1 MNSLAKTIWMASTAM
16 GLIALAPLAC
26 AQGAPPAAADATPND
41 MIIVTAQKREQTL
54 IDVPQSISVVSAET
68 LQNRSVNNIS
78 DFINTVP
85 SLQLVQ
91 STPGQGRIILRG
103 INTGG
108 VASTVA
114 VYVDETPF
122 GSSSGLANGAE
133 LAGDFDTFDLARI
146 EVLRG
151 PQGTL
156 YGASSLGGLVKY
168 VTNAPDATKWEARA
182 RGNVETTD
190 GGAMSYQGNA
200 MINIPLSET
209 LAFRA
214 SGSYRKQGGFI
225 DSIGTSGS
233 DVDKN
238 INDFV
243 SYGVRASLQWT
254 PSDTLKV
261 RASALLQNI
270 NVDAPS
276 RVEVDPAT
284 LKPLY
289 GGLTQAQYV
298 PSYSNV
304 RYRLYNLL
312 IEKDFGAA
320 TVTSSTSYGEQL
332 QRRRDDQT
340 TFINNLIAIVGPSA
354 GLPPLDAD
362 VYQRQTTNN
371 KKWTQEL
378 RLASN
383 GGGVLDW
390 LVGGYYTHEDA
401 LIDQQ
406 ILAVN
411 RGTLTLQP
419 YLAEFGGIG
428 GANQPSN
435 YEEYAGFANA
445 TLHLGKHFDID
456 LGGRYSHNDQSTSQT
471 GTGVLGAPVPLS
483 GSSSDNVFTYSVAP
497 KFKFNDRASLYA
509 RVARG
514 YRPGGPNTI
523 PPGAPANVP
532 FTFGPDRVTSYE
544 VGFKG
549 ETADRTLSVDAAVFR
564 IDWTDIQ
571 LFGSVNNYGVN
582 INGSSARVNGA
593 EANVTLRPT
602 TGLSASINAAYN
614 DAVLTGDT
622 DPVTLGAVDGDR
634 LPFTP
639 QYTVSMSADYDW
651 SVGDGVTASLGGTI
665 RTVSEQSGPYQPDQ
679 LAAYGRFA
687 RIPSY
692 EQVDLRASLDFA
704 RFSLQAYV
712 KNLTDARGVT
722 AVLGQTSNSIP
733 LSANGAQSVGILR
746 PRTIG
751 FSVTTGF

>member
-1 MNSLAKTIWMASTAM
+1 MSNNLQTLLVISTALATL
-16 GLIALAPLAC
+16 GSVDGALA
-26 AQGAPPAAADATPND
+26 QQAPDRLDANSDST
-41 MIIVTAQKREQTL
+41 IIVTAQKRQQTL
-54 IDVPQSISVVSAET
+54 IDVAQSVSVLSADT
-68 LQNRSVNNIS
+68 LENQSVNTIA
-78 DFINTVP
+78 DFLNAVP

-103 INTGG
+103 VNTGG

-114 VYVDETPF
+114 VYIDETPF

-133 LAGDFDTFDLARI
+133 LAGDFDTFDLSRI

-168 VTNAPDATKWEARA
+168 VTNAPDATKFAGRARA
-182 RGNVETTD
+182 NVEFTD

-200 MINIPLSET
+200 MINVPLSDT

-225 DSIGTSGS
+225 DSIGTAGS
-233 DVDKN
+233 DVQKN
-238 INDFV
+238 INDFQ

-254 PSDTLKV
+254 PNTTLKV
-261 RASALLQNI
+261 RASALVQDI
-270 NVDAPS
+270 KVDAPT
-276 RVEVDPAT
+276 RVEVDPVT
-284 LKPLY
+284 LQPLY

-298 PSYSNV
+298 PSFSNV

-312 IEKDFGAA
+312 VEKDLGAA
-320 TVTSSTSYGEQL
+320 TITSSTSYGEQL

-340 TFINNLIAIVGPSA
+340 VWINNVVSVLGPA
-354 GLPPLDAD
+354 LGLPPLDGD
-362 VYQRQTTNN
+362 VYQAQITNN
-371 KKWTQEL
+371 KKWTQEV

-383 GGGVLDW
+383 GGGMLDW
-390 LVGGYYTHEDA
+390 LVGGYYTHEKA

-406 ILAVN
+406 ILAVDP
-411 RGTLTLQP
+411 GTLTLQP

-428 GANQPSN
+428 NANQPSK

-445 TLHLGKHFDID
+445 TLHFGEHIDLD
-456 LGGRYSHNDQSTSQT
+456 LGGRYSHNSQSTSQT
-471 GTGVLGAPVPLS
+471 GGGVLGAPDPLS

-497 KFKFNDRASLYA
+497 KYKLSDRASLYA

-523 PPGAPANVP
+523 PPGAPSNVP
-532 FTFGPDRVTSYE
+532 LTFGPDRVTSYE

-549 ETADRTLSVDAAVFR
+549 ETVDRTFGIDAAVYR

-571 LFGSVNNYGVN
+571 LYGVVNNYGVN
-582 INGSSARVNGA
+582 INGSTARVNGA
-593 EANVTLRPT
+593 EVTATLRPVRGFVT
-602 TGLSASINAAYN
+602 AINAAYT

-622 DPVTLGAVDGDR
+622 DPQSLGAVDGDR
-634 LPFTP
+634 LPFSP
-639 QYTVSMSADYDW
+639 KYTVSMSADYDW
-651 SVGDGVTASLGGTI
+651 DIGNDVVASVGGTI
-665 RTVSEQSGPYQPDQ
+665 RSVGEQTGPYDPAY
-679 LAAYGRFA
+679 LATVGRFA
-687 RIPSY
+687 RSPAY
-692 EQVDLRASLDFA
+692 EQVDLRASIDFG
-704 RFSLQAYV
+704 RYNLQAYV
-712 KNLTDARGVT
+712 KNLTNARGVT
-722 AVLGQTSNSIP
+722 AVLNPTSSG
-733 LSANGAQSVGILR
+733 LANYPNDAGAVGIIR

-751 FSVTTGF
+751 LSVTAGF